1 LAVVELLSKL
11 TELTLPHRAQTA
23 ESEFLHPVCDSS
35 HQ

>member
-1 LAVVELLSKL
+1 LAVVELVSKL
-11 TELTLPHRAQTA
+11 TELALLLRAEAA